1 MRKKD
6 IEDNRDED
14 LLTVCNDM
22 IVENE
27 NKWKKMKLDN
37 ETLERLREET
47 EKEEEQAELSWAK
60 LRQR

>member
-27 NKWKKMKLDN
+27 NKWRK
-37 ETLERLREET
+37 
-47 EKEEEQAELSWAK
+47 
-60 LRQR
+60 